1 MVEQARHLPK
11 DDSALDSVDGGRGH
25 LESLVHT
32 DRDRPESE
40 SSWGMRLG
48 GTLGSAAHHR
58 ILHFLSSVDV

>member
-11 DDSALDSVDGGRGH
+11 DDSALDSVGGPGH

-32 DRDRPESE
+32 GRDRPESE

-48 GTLGSAAHHR
+48 GTLGSAAHH
-58 ILHFLSSVDV
+58 